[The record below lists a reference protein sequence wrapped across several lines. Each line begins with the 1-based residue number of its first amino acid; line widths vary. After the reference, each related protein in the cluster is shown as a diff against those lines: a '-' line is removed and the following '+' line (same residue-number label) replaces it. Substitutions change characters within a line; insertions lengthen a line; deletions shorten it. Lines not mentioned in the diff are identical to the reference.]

1 MKRTLSILLVCTVI
15 LSAAAFAPVVG
26 LSSDDGTVEIPILN
40 GDFEQSPAV
49 DISQYKYEHAIPGWE
64 VEYRSMPKSDMT
76 PEPSEKLFHQI
87 INGNS
92 KNGTGNGTNVAHI
105 YDNCDN
111 NSSLGDYKY
120 GQIIMASDYIEL
132 PALGET
138 TAIDYNL
145 IFDYIAPDY
154 DKSNGQDLFVKGVA
168 RMWAGVIFYNDSN
181 QFYHEKNGVWTTV
194 PTGER
199 PLNSQWNDGCRVIY
213 QVSGGDEVIKSG
225 EWGTI
230 QQAKTAPVGATK
242 ARILFNANANN
253 KFDFA
258 VDNVRFTYSPKQ
270 AAKITNSEFEDT
282 HVIPGWSPYFNT
294 NFDANEYYTLSNDKA
309 ADGSAALGIHKD
321 VTNKGV
327 YIYSDPILLPEGDK
341 TGKSFQVTF
350 DGRSENGKTRGRY
363 VLQFYQNGADGIPGT
378 SDDKVLTNKGT
389 GGTTGIAPAV
399 YNSETGEL
407 TGGQYLGVSDK
418 YALSGTDNYRFAYQ
432 ELTNN
437 WKTYNYPVKYASNA
451 GDYDYVRMSFYQV
464 VNQGGTSAYFD
475 NLVIEYGDDASGF
488 APLSI
493 RNADFEE
500 PMEVPGWSVYN
511 GVETDGTI
519 AYMASD
525 DNKLS
530 GHLSLKLVDKDP
542 GRMIGMWSEP
552 IDVISGLTYNLS
564 FRYNVQSSL
573 AYDLKFFNATG
584 QVYDTQRGEFVNA
597 DAAVLTEQGSV
608 ESVKTGETADKSKEY
623 LAPEGAAYARICFN
637 TVEAG
642 DNSTSC
648 FDKVE
653 LSSSVPAG
661 LTVLQPYLECDGE
674 RVTDMSVLSAGDVV
688 QANVNC
694 YNNTTEDVT
703 IRLIL
708 VKYDANGALESIQSK
723 PAVLAGRDPDAVM
736 NEKVNAN
743 VQMEI
748 PSEGGSIKIFVW
760 DSFIGMNNMVN
771 PTSIT
776 Y

>member
-1 MKRTLSILLVCTVI
+1 MKRKLSLLIVCTLSIGI
-15 LSAAAFAPVVG
+15 LAVSPVVG
-26 LSSDDGTVEIPILN
+26 APSDEVLFPIEVPN
-40 GDFEQSPAV
+40 GDFEQSEAV
-49 DISQYKYEHAIPGWE
+49 DISNYNYTEKIPGWD
-64 VEYRSMPKSDMT
+64 VEYRSYVPPNKT
-76 PEPSEKLFHQI
+76 PAANNTLFHHV
-87 INGNS
+87 INGGS
-92 KNGTGNGTNVAHI
+92 GNDSNVAHI
-105 YDNCDN
+105 YDFCDN
-111 NSSLGDYKY
+111 GTAGDYKY
-120 GQIIMASDYIEL
+120 GQITMA
-132 PALGET
+132 T
-138 TAIDYNL
+138 
-145 IFDYIAPDY
+145 DYIALPELSQSSEIDY
-154 DKSNGQDLFVKGVA
+154 TIAFQFVAPTYDTSGGTNLYHKADGVA
-168 RMWAGVIFYNDSN
+168 RMKVSIAFFNENNQYYKGGKWENVPTSYPLMNLRDALAEDLEWKKNDSSV
-181 QFYHEKNGVWTTV
+181 KL
-194 PTGER
+194 PAA
-199 PLNSQWNDGCRVIY
+199 
-213 QVSGGDEVIKSG
+213 G
-225 EWGTI
+225 EWCSFQWT
-230 QQAKTAPVGATK
+230 KTAPAGATK
-242 ARILFNANANN
+242 AKLIFASGNN
-253 KFDFA
+253 KYEFA
-258 VDNVRFTYSPKQ
+258 FDNVQLLYSPKLST
-270 AAKITNSEFEDT
+270 KVTNSEFEDA

-294 NFDANEYYTLSNDKA
+294 SFDANEYYTLSNDKA

-321 VTNKGV
+321 ATNKGV

-350 DGRSENGKTRGRY
+350 DGRSENGKTRRGRY

-573 AYDLKFFNATG
+573 AYDLKFFNASG

-623 LAPEGAAYARICFN
+623 LAPEGASYARICFN